1 MKRLEYHPL
10 ADILPLIEGREYEN
24 LRDDIHTKGL
34 IEPIWLYQGK
44 ILDGRNRDRACREI
58 GIEPT
63 FREYT
68 GNDPAGFVLSL
79 NLARRHLNE
88 SQRAMAAAKLATM
101 KWGGDRSKAPIGDL
115 SIDHAAD
122 LLNVGSKSV
131 ERARVVWDSDHS
143 DLIELVRQARVAVST
158 AASVAKE
165 SASFIGSVVGKVL
178 SGMKPTE
185 ALRQARKEALPDKI
199 AALPD
204 GVYRVL
210 YADPPWKYNDARRT
224 GDHRETTG
232 VLSHFSEMTL
242 DELKAL
248 DIRRISGPDSVLLC
262 WATFPL
268 LEDAL
273 ELVKHWGFT
282 YKQAFIWDKGH
293 GSFGHYHDA
302 EAELILI
309 ATRGS
314 GTPDQESKEKQ
325 IQRFA
330 RTEHSRKPPEWR
342 ALIDRLYQPHP
353 TKRDRVE
360 MFPGSDVPSHWDTWG
375 AAIGE
380 TREVAA

>member
-10 ADILPLIEGREYEN
+10 ADILPLIEGREYET
-24 LRDDIHTKGL
+24 LRDDIHANGL

-44 ILDGRNRDRACREI
+44 ILDGRNRYCACCEI
-58 GIEPT
+58 GIEPR
-63 FREYT
+63 FREYV
-68 GNDPAGFVLSL
+68 GNDPAGFVVSL
-79 NLARRHLNE
+79 NLARRHLDE
-88 SQRAMAAAKLATM
+88 SQRAMVAAKLATM
-101 KWGGDRSKAPIGDL
+101 KEGRPSKTG
-115 SIDHAAD
+115 SIELVSQERAAD
-122 LLNVGSKSV
+122 LLNVGRESV
-131 ERARVVWDSDHS
+131 KRARVVWDSGHTG
-143 DLIELVRQARVAVST
+143 LIELVRQAEVAVSA

-165 SASFIGSVVGKVL
+165 SVSFITSFVGKVL
-178 SGMKPTE
+178 SGTKTTE
-185 ALRQARKEALPDKI
+185 ALRQCRKEALPAKI

-210 YADPPWKYNDARRT
+210 YADPPWQYNDARRT

-232 VLSHFSEMTL
+232 VLAHYSEMTL

-248 DIRRISGPDSVLLC
+248 DIRRIAGPDSVLLC

-273 ELVKHWGFT
+273 ELVKQWGFA
-282 YKQAFIWDKGH
+282 YKQAFIWDKEH

-314 GTPDQESKEKQ
+314 GTPDQATKEKQ

-330 RTEHSRKPPEWR
+330 RTKHSRKPSEWR
-342 ALIDRLYQPHP
+342 TLIDRLYTPHP
-353 TKRDRVE
+353 TKRDRLE
-360 MFPGSDVPSHWDTWG
+360 MFPGSDIPSHWDTWG

-380 TREVAA
+380 TREDAA